1 MIRTPRGGGFLFAAT
16 LVIGLACVSGLRPAS
31 AASLGLT
38 QQGAGGLDVESDN
51 GIEWRR
57 NDNVL
62 IARGNA
68 FARRGESEV
77 RADELRAFYRETN
90 GQTEIYRLEAHGHVK
105 LSTNTD
111 AATGDLAI
119 YDIDQSVVVLT
130 GKNLKYTT
138 PTESLTAKD
147 SLEYWEAKRM
157 AVARGDAVAT
167 SEGRKLKADVLS
179 ARFTQSAKGDNQLER
194 IDGYGHV
201 TIETPTDYVVGDQG
215 VYDAKT
221 GIATLTGSVKITR
234 GKNQLNGDRAVV
246 DLKTGISRLMAD
258 GKGDGKSRVRG
269 LLVPESE
276 NKSKTG
282 GKAAGKTN

>member
-1 MIRTPRGGGFLFAAT
+1 MIRTPRGGGLLVAAT
-16 LVIGLACVSGLRPAS
+16 LVMGLACFSLTHGAS

-68 FARRGESEV
+68 FARRGQSEIH
-77 RADELRAFYRETN
+77 ADELRAFYRETN
-90 GQTEIYRLEAHGHVK
+90 GQTEIYRIEAHGHVK

-111 AATGDLAI
+111 TATGDLAI
-119 YDIDQSVVVLT
+119 YDIDQAVVVLT
-130 GKNLKYTT
+130 GKNLKYST
-138 PTESLTAKD
+138 PTETLTAKD

-157 AVARGDAVAT
+157 AVARGDAVAI
-167 SEGRKLKADVLS
+167 SQGRKLKADVLT
-179 ARFTQSAKGDNQLER
+179 ARFISSPKGENQLER

-201 TIETPTDYVVGDQG
+201 TIETPTDYVVGNQG

-258 GKGDGKSRVRG
+258 NKGDGKSRVRG
-269 LLVPESE
+269 LLVPE
-276 NKSKTG
+276 NQKKPKTG
-282 GKAAGKTN
+282 GDAAGKTN

>member
-1 MIRTPRGGGFLFAAT
+1 MIRTPRGGGFLVAAT
-16 LVIGLACVSGLRPAS
+16 LVMGLACFPMMHGAS
-31 AASLGLT
+31 AAGLGLT

-68 FARRGESEV
+68 FARRGQSEIH
-77 RADELRAFYRETN
+77 ADELRAFYRDTN
-90 GQTEIYRLEAHGHVK
+90 GQTEIYRIEAHGHVK

-111 AATGDLAI
+111 TATGDLAI
-119 YDIDQSVVVLT
+119 YDIDQAVVVLT
-130 GKNLKYTT
+130 GKNLKYST
-138 PTESLTAKD
+138 PTETLTAKD

-157 AVARGDAVAT
+157 AVARGDAVAI
-167 SEGRKLKADVLS
+167 SQGRKLKADVLT
-179 ARFTQSAKGDNQLER
+179 ARFISSPTGENQLER

-201 TIETPTDYVVGDQG
+201 TIETPTDYVVGNQG

-234 GKNQLNGDRAVV
+234 GQNQLNGDRAVV
-246 DLKTGISRLMAD
+246 DLKTGISRLMSD
-258 GKGDGKSRVRG
+258 DKGNGKSRVRG
-269 LLVPESE
+269 LLVPD
-276 NKSKTG
+276 NKKKSSTG
-282 GKAAGKTN
+282 GNAAGKTN